1 MEIRAFD
8 VEKDM
13 DGVLQLL
20 SISLKNPK
28 GEEWFRW
35 KHLDSPFGKSHGYV
49 ALEKDEVAG
58 IRLFMKWKL
67 TYDGQAVKALR
78 PVDTATHPAHR
89 LKGVFKQLT
98 VFGLSDANAD
108 NSHAIFNT
116 PNNNSLPG
124 LLKMGWQ
131 QLHKPIPHSYFLVNH
146 FRTCSQVKQHKSF
159 DSFLFAPVLS
169 SHKMVETEKTQEFYR
184 WRYKDKKYEIASL
197 VDDNSTFIVYQILK
211 VKGVKI
217 IAVADFYG
225 HQEIFPILLRSLA
238 KKMNVFIC
246 HCTEYPSVYSA
257 AGITK
262 VNRGSSCVVYRG
274 PEAYKEIPWKFSP
287 GDLEATL

>member
-1 MEIRAFD
+1 MEIRAFEL
-8 VEKDM
+8 EKDLE
-13 DGVLQLL
+13 GVLQLL

-35 KHLDSPFGKSHGYV
+35 KHLDNPFGKSRGYV
-49 ALEKDEVAG
+49 AIDKERVAG
-58 IRLFMKWKL
+58 IRLFMNWKL
-67 TYDGQAVKALR
+67 TYEGKAVKALR
-78 PVDTATHPAHR
+78 PVDTATHPEHR

-98 VFGLSDANAD
+98 AFGLSDANAD
-108 NSHAIFNT
+108 DSHAIFNT

-131 QLHKPIPHSYFLVNH
+131 QLHKPIPHSYFLINH
-146 FRTCSQVKQHKSF
+146 YRISLQVRQHNNF
-159 DSFLFAPVLS
+159 DSFLFAPAGN
-169 SHKMVETEKTQEFYR
+169 HKLVETDKTEEFYK
-184 WRYKDKKYEIASL
+184 WRYKDKKYEIVSL
-197 VDDNSTFIVYQILK
+197 VDDNSTFIVYQMLK

-225 HQEIFPILLRSLA
+225 HLDVFPILLRSLA

-246 HCTEYPSVYSA
+246 HCTEYPTVFST

-262 VNRGSSCVVYRG
+262 INRGSSFVVYKG
-274 PEAYKEIPWKFSP
+274 PEAFREVPWKFSP
-287 GDLEATL
+287 GDLEAII